1 MDEKTEKST
10 TEPTS
15 GSAAQ
20 VAAMQTTSA
29 VPEKHE
35 VPEREHRQSYGTA
48 KTENLRDSGLWRII
62 LPAAVVI
69 FCAALV
75 IIPLGILIPILYNAI
90 RGLSTGTIEGQLV
103 WLWVTL
109 IVIEM
114 GIVYMIVRG
123 IFRIFLTQAGN
134 YQH

>member
-20 VAAMQTTSA
+20 VAAMQTTSV

-48 KTENLRDSGLWRII
+48 KTENLRDSGLWRIL
-62 LPAAVVI
+62 LPAFVILGCVALLAVPLLILVPLLI
-69 FCAALV
+69 NSLDASSHTYGLAWLWITMTVLEVGVAAL
-75 IIPLGILIPILYNAI
+75 IIW
-90 RGLSTGTIEGQLV
+90 GLTK
-103 WLWVTL
+103 
-109 IVIEM
+109 
-114 GIVYMIVRG
+114 
-123 IFRIFLTQAGN
+123 IFLTQAGN
-134 YQH
+134 YQR

>member
-20 VAAMQTTSA
+20 VAAMQTTSV

-48 KTENLRDSGLWRII
+48 KTENLRDSGLWRTL
-62 LPAAVVI
+62 LPAAIVV
-69 FCAALV
+69 FCLAL
-75 IIPLGILIPILYNAI
+75 LILEF
-90 RGLSTGTIEGQLV
+90 STWLLELV
-103 WLWVTL
+103 L
-109 IVIEM
+109 I
-114 GIVYMIVRG
+114 
-123 IFRIFLTQAGN
+123 
-134 YQH
+134 